1 MKQMKSYTIGG
12 IFFVLILGSF
22 SHFFYE
28 WSGNNPIIGLFSP
41 VNESTWEHMKLIFFP
56 MLLYSFVTVP
66 MLRNNYPCICSDYLA
81 GTIIGTLLVP
91 VIFYTY
97 TGILGYHTLVLD
109 IVTFAL
115 SVMIAF
121 IVAYRLALSCRV
133 KSYSAVLY
141 GVVILMFISFMVFS
155 YYPPRIGLFS
165 EPTSISKR

>member
-41 VNESTWEHMKLIFFP
+41 VNESIWEHMKLIFFP

-66 MLRNNYPCICSDYLA
+66 MLRNNYPCVGPAYLA
-81 GTIIGTLLVP
+81 GIIIGTLLVP

-97 TGILGYHTLVLD
+97 TGILGFNILALD
-109 IVTFAL
+109 IVTFVL
-115 SVMIAF
+115 SVVIAF
-121 IVAYRLALSCRV
+121 FVTYRLALACNI

-141 GVVILMFISFMVFS
+141 GIVILMLISFMVFS
-155 YYPPRIGLFS
+155 YFPPNIGLFRDS
-165 EPTSISKR
+165 TLISK